1 MSAGGS
7 ADGAAAGAVSST
19 HLLILGLVGGLLC
32 IYLSGFLGE
41 TVGSVIAGIGAVL
54 AIIWGADAIRRV
66 ASYGL
71 GTGVPSIGYMSLSVG
86 VISACAGISLAAL
99 LKMNLLGPIAGLV
112 IAVIIGA
119 VIAIVATKIVGM
131 KIPIMLQCT
140 IEIAC
145 ASMLSILGFAVA
157 IAGSYEMTAIYE
169 NVVATGFIAVLF
181 IMCTMAIAVLF
192 IMCTMAIQHP
202 FNACL
207 GPNEDQVRTLKC
219 ACSTAFLSL
228 TIVGLLSA
236 TTGGLGWFIVLIIGL
251 IGWIVSFRAFVLAS
265 CNDAASTK
273 WSGLWPKVEQ

>member
-19 HLLILGLVGGLLC
+19 MLLAVGIVGGLLC
-32 IYLSGFLGE
+32 IYLSGFLGDLIGP
-41 TVGSVIAGIGAVL
+41 VVAGIGAVL

-86 VISACAGISLAAL
+86 VISALAGLSLATI
-99 LKMNLLGPIAGLV
+99 LKMSILGPIAGFV

-140 IEIAC
+140 IEIAG
-145 ASMLSILGFAVA
+145 AATLSILGFAVA
-157 IAGSYEMTAIYE
+157 IAGSYDMTAIFE
-169 NVVATGFIAVLF
+169 NVVATGF
-181 IMCTMAIAVLF
+181 IAVLF

-207 GPNEDQVRTLKC
+207 GPNEDQLRTLKC
-219 ACSTAFLSL
+219 AASTAFLSM
-228 TIVGLLSA
+228 TIVGLLSV
-236 TTGGLGWFIVLIIGL
+236 TTGGLGWFLVFIVGL
-251 IGWIVSFRAFVLAS
+251 IGWVVSFRAFVLAS
-265 CNDAASTK
+265 INDAASTK
-273 WSGLWPKVEQ
+273 WAGLWPKVEQ

>member
-19 HLLILGLVGGLLC
+19 HLLILGIVGGLLC
-32 IYLSGFLGE
+32 IYLSGFLGD
-41 TVGSVIAGIGAVL
+41 VIGPVIAAIGAVL

-86 VISACAGISLAAL
+86 VISALAGLALADT
-99 LKMNLLGPIAGLV
+99 LKMAIAGPIVGFI

-119 VIAIVATKIVGM
+119 IIAIVATKIVGM

-140 IEIAC
+140 IEIAG
-145 ASMLSILGFAVA
+145 AATLSILGFAVA
-157 IAGSYEMTAIYE
+157 IAGSYDMTAIFE
-169 NVVATGFIAVLF
+169 NVVATGF
-181 IMCTMAIAVLF
+181 IAVLF

-207 GPNEDQVRTLKC
+207 GPNEDQLRTLKC
-219 ACSTAFLSL
+219 ACSTAFLSMI
-228 TIVGLLSA
+228 IVGLLSA
-236 TTGGLGWFIVLIIGL
+236 TTGGLGWFVVLVIGL

-265 CNDAASTK
+265 INDAASTK
-273 WSGLWPKVEQ
+273 WAGLWPKVEQ

>member
-19 HLLILGLVGGLLC
+19 MLLAVGIVGGLLC
-32 IYLSGFLGE
+32 IYLSGFLGD
-41 TVGSVIAGIGAVL
+41 VIGPVIAGIGAVL
-54 AIIWGADAIRRV
+54 AIVWGADAIRRV

-86 VISACAGISLAAL
+86 VISALAGLALADT
-99 LKMNLLGPIAGLV
+99 LKMAIAGPVLGFV

-119 VIAIVATKIVGM
+119 IIAIVATKIVGM

-140 IEIAC
+140 IEIAG
-145 ASMLSILGFAVA
+145 AATLSILGFAVA
-157 IAGSYEMTAIYE
+157 IAGSYDMAAIFE
-169 NVVATGFIAVLF
+169 NVVATGF
-181 IMCTMAIAVLF
+181 IAVLF

-207 GPNEDQVRTLKC
+207 GPNEDQLRTLKC
-219 ACSTAFLSL
+219 ACSTAFLSM

-236 TTGGLGWFIVLIIGL
+236 ATGGLGWFVVLVVGL

-265 CNDAASTK
+265 INDAASTK
-273 WSGLWPKVEQ
+273 WAGLWPKVEQ

>member
-7 ADGAAAGAVSST
+7 ADGAAAGAISST
-19 HLLILGLVGGLLC
+19 MLLGLGIVGGLLC
-32 IYLSGFLGE
+32 IYLSGFLGDV
-41 TVGSVIAGIGAVL
+41 VGPVIAAIGAVL
-54 AIIWGADAIRRV
+54 AIVWGSDAIRRV

-86 VISACAGISLAAL
+86 VISALAGLSLATKL
-99 LKMNLLGPIAGLV
+99 NMGILGPIAGFV

-140 IEIAC
+140 IEIAG
-145 ASMLSILGFAVA
+145 AAMLSILGFSVA
-157 IAGSYEMTAIYE
+157 IAGSYDMMAIYE
-169 NVVATGFIAVLF
+169 NVVATGF
-181 IMCTMAIAVLF
+181 IAVLF

-219 ACSTAFLSL
+219 AASTAFLSMTL
-228 TIVGLLSA
+228 TGLMSV
-236 TTGGLGWFIVLIIGL
+236 TTGGIGWFVVFIVGL
-251 IGWIVSFRAFVLAS
+251 IGWIVSFRAFVQAS

-273 WSGLWPKVEQ
+273 WAGLWPKVEQ

>member
-19 HLLILGLVGGLLC
+19 MLLAVGIVGGLLC
-32 IYLSGFLGE
+32 IYLSGFLGDLIGP
-41 TVGSVIAGIGAVL
+41 VVAGIGAVL

-86 VISACAGISLAAL
+86 VVSALAGLSLATI
-99 LKMNLLGPIAGLV
+99 LKMSILGPIAGFV

-140 IEIAC
+140 IEIAG
-145 ASMLSILGFAVA
+145 AATLSILGFAVA
-157 IAGSYEMTAIYE
+157 IAGSYDMTAVYE
-169 NVVATGFIAVLF
+169 NVVATGF
-181 IMCTMAIAVLF
+181 IAVLF

-219 ACSTAFLSL
+219 AASTAFLSMTL
-228 TIVGLLSA
+228 TGLMSL
-236 TTGGLGWFIVLIIGL
+236 TTGGLGWFVVFIVGL

-273 WSGLWPKVEQ
+273 WSGLWPKVEN

>member
-7 ADGAAAGAVSST
+7 ADGAAAGAVDSM
-19 HLLILGLVGGLLC
+19 HLLILGVVGGLLC
-32 IYLSGFLGE
+32 IYLSGFLSDVLGP
-41 TVGSVIAGIGAVL
+41 VIAGIGAVL
-54 AIIWGADAIRRV
+54 AIVWGADAIRRV

-86 VISACAGISLAAL
+86 VISALAGLALADT
-99 LKMNLLGPIAGLV
+99 LKMAIAGPILGFI

-119 VIAIVATKIVGM
+119 IIAIVATKIVGM

-140 IEIAC
+140 IEIAG
-145 ASMLSILGFAVA
+145 AATLSILGFAVA
-157 IAGSYEMTAIYE
+157 IAGSYEMAAIFE
-169 NVVATGFIAVLF
+169 NVVATGF
-181 IMCTMAIAVLF
+181 IAVLF

-207 GPNEDQVRTLKC
+207 GPNEDQLRTLKC
-219 ACSTAFLSL
+219 ACSTAFLSM

-236 TTGGLGWFIVLIIGL
+236 TTGGLGWFVVLLIGL
-251 IGWIVSFRAFVLAS
+251 IGWIISFRAFVTAS

-273 WSGLWPKVEQ
+273 WAGLWPEVGE

>member
-19 HLLILGLVGGLLC
+19 MLLAVGIVGGLLC
-32 IYLSGFLGE
+32 IYLSGFLGD
-41 TVGSVIAGIGAVL
+41 VIGPVLAGIGAVL

-86 VISACAGISLAAL
+86 VISALAGIALATT
-99 LKMNLLGPIAGLV
+99 LKMPIAGPIAGFV

-119 VIAIVATKIVGM
+119 IIAIVATKIVGM

-140 IEIAC
+140 VEIAG
-145 ASMLSILGFAVA
+145 AATLSILGFAVA
-157 IAGSYEMTAIYE
+157 IAGSYDMAAIFE
-169 NVVATGFIAVLF
+169 HVVATGF
-181 IMCTMAIAVLF
+181 IAVLF

-219 ACSTAFLSL
+219 ACSTAFLSM

-236 TTGGLGWFIVLIIGL
+236 TTGGLGWFVVLIIGL
-251 IGWIVSFRAFVLAS
+251 IGWIISFRAFVLAS
-265 CNDAASTK
+265 INDAASTK
-273 WSGLWPKVEQ
+273 WAGLWPNVEQ

>member
-7 ADGAAAGAVSST
+7 ADGAAAGAVNST
-19 HLLILGLVGGLLC
+19 HLLIMGIVGGLLC
-32 IYLSGFLGE
+32 IYLSGFLGDII
-41 TVGSVIAGIGAVL
+41 GPVIAGIGAVL
-54 AIIWGADAIRRV
+54 AIVWGSDAIRRV

-86 VISACAGISLAAL
+86 VISALAGLSLATILNMGIA
-99 LKMNLLGPIAGLV
+99 GPICGFI

-119 VIAIVATKIVGM
+119 IIAIVATKIVGM

-140 IEIAC
+140 IEIAG
-145 ASMLSILGFAVA
+145 AAMLSILGFSVA
-157 IAGSYEMTAIYE
+157 IAGSYEMMAIYE
-169 NVVATGFIAVLF
+169 NVVATGF
-181 IMCTMAIAVLF
+181 IAVLF

-219 ACSTAFLSL
+219 AASTAFLSMTL
-228 TIVGLLSA
+228 TGLMSI
-236 TTGGLGWFIVLIIGL
+236 TTGGLGWFVVFIVGL
-251 IGWIVSFRAFVLAS
+251 IGWVISFRAFVLAS

-273 WSGLWPKVEQ
+273 WAGLWPKVEE

>member
-7 ADGAAAGAVSST
+7 ADGAAAGAVDSM
-19 HLLILGLVGGLLC
+19 HLLILGVVGGLLC
-32 IYLSGFLGE
+32 IYLSGFLGD
-41 TVGSVIAGIGAVL
+41 VIGPLIAGIGAVL
-54 AIIWGADAIRRV
+54 AIVWGSDAIRRV

-86 VISACAGISLAAL
+86 VISALAGISLATILNIAL
-99 LKMNLLGPIAGLV
+99 IGPIAGLV

-119 VIAIVATKIVGM
+119 IIALVATKIVGM

-140 IEIAC
+140 IEIAG
-145 ASMLSILGFAVA
+145 AATLSVLGFAVA
-157 IAGSYEMTAIYE
+157 IAGSYDMTAVYE
-169 NVVATGFIAVLF
+169 NVVATGF
-181 IMCTMAIAVLF
+181 IAVLF

-219 ACSTAFLSL
+219 AASTAFLSMTL
-228 TIVGLLSA
+228 TGLMSL
-236 TTGGLGWFIVLIIGL
+236 TTGGLGWFVVFIVGL

-273 WSGLWPKVEQ
+273 WAGLWPKVEN

>member
-19 HLLILGLVGGLLC
+19 MLLALGIVGGLLC
-32 IYLSGFLGE
+32 IYLSGFLGDV
-41 TVGSVIAGIGAVL
+41 VGPVVAGLGAVC
-54 AIIWGADAIRRV
+54 AIIWGSDAIRRV

-86 VISACAGISLAAL
+86 VISALAGISLATI
-99 LKMNLLGPIAGLV
+99 LKMNIIGPVAGFA
-112 IAVIIGA
+112 IAVVIGA
-119 VIAIVATKIVGM
+119 IIAIVATKIVGM

-140 IEIAC
+140 IEIAG
-145 ASMLSILGFAVA
+145 AATLSILGFSVA
-157 IAGSYEMTAIYE
+157 IAGSYDMTAIYE
-169 NVVATGFIAVLF
+169 NVVATGF
-181 IMCTMAIAVLF
+181 IAVLF

-219 ACSTAFLSL
+219 AASTAFLSMTL
-228 TIVGLLSA
+228 TGLMSL
-236 TTGGLGWFIVLIIGL
+236 TTGGIGWFVVFIVGL

-265 CNDAASTK
+265 CQPN
-273 WSGLWPKVEQ
+273 GLVYGLK

>member
-19 HLLILGLVGGLLC
+19 MLLALGVVGGLLC
-32 IYLSGFLGE
+32 IYVSGFLGDL
-41 TVGSVIAGIGAVL
+41 GSVIAGIGAVL

-86 VISACAGISLAAL
+86 VISALAGLSLATKL
-99 LKMNLLGPIAGLV
+99 NIHMLGPIAGFV
-112 IAVIIGA
+112 VAVIIGA
-119 VIAIVATKIVGM
+119 IIAIVATKIVGM

-140 IEIAC
+140 VEIAG
-145 ASMLSILGFAVA
+145 AATLSILGFSVG
-157 IAGSYEMTAIYE
+157 IAGSFDMMAIYE
-169 NVVATGFIAVLF
+169 HVVATGF
-181 IMCTMAIAVLF
+181 IAVLF

-219 ACSTAFLSL
+219 AASTAFLSMAI
-228 TIVGLLSA
+228 TGLMSI
-236 TTGGLGWFIVLIIGL
+236 TTGGLGWFIVFIVGL
-251 IGWIVSFRAFVLAS
+251 IGWVVSFRAFVLAS

>member
-19 HLLILGLVGGLLC
+19 MLLALGVVGGLLC
-32 IYLSGFLGE
+32 IYVSGFLGDL
-41 TVGSVIAGIGAVL
+41 GSVIAGIGAVL
-54 AIIWGADAIRRV
+54 AIIWGSDAIRRV

-86 VISACAGISLAAL
+86 VISALAGLSLATI
-99 LKMNLLGPIAGLV
+99 LKMSIIGPVVGLV

-119 VIAIVATKIVGM
+119 IIAIVATKIVGM

-140 IEIAC
+140 IEIAG
-145 ASMLSILGFAVA
+145 AATLSLLGFSVA
-157 IAGSYEMTAIYE
+157 IAGSYDMMAIYE
-169 NVVATGFIAVLF
+169 HVVATGF
-181 IMCTMAIAVLF
+181 IAVLF

-219 ACSTAFLSL
+219 AASTAFLSMAL
-228 TIVGLLSA
+228 TGLMSV
-236 TTGGLGWFIVLIIGL
+236 TSGGLGWFIVFIVGL

-273 WSGLWPKVEQ
+273 WAGLWPKVEQ

>member
-19 HLLILGLVGGLLC
+19 HLLILGVVGGLLC

-41 TVGSVIAGIGAVL
+41 VLGSLIAGIGAVL

-86 VISACAGISLAAL
+86 VISALSGLSLATIM
-99 LKMNLLGPIAGLV
+99 KMTILGPIAGFV
-112 IAVIIGA
+112 IAVVIGA
-119 VIAIVATKIVGM
+119 IIAIVATKIVGM

-140 IEIAC
+140 VEIAG
-145 ASMLSILGFAVA
+145 AATLSILGFAVG
-157 IAGSYEMTAIYE
+157 IAGSYEMMAIYE
-169 NVVATGFIAVLF
+169 NVVATGF
-181 IMCTMAIAVLF
+181 IAVLF

-219 ACSTAFLSL
+219 ACSTAFLSM
-228 TIVGLLSA
+228 TITGLMSV
-236 TTGGLGWFIVLIIGL
+236 TTGGYGWFVVFIVGL
-251 IGWIVSFRAFVLAS
+251 IGWIISFRAFVQAS
-265 CNDAASTK
+265 CEDAASTK
-273 WSGLWPKVEQ
+273 WAGLWPKVEQ

>member
-19 HLLILGLVGGLLC
+19 MLLALGIVGGLLC
-32 IYLSGFLGE
+32 IYLSGFLGDV
-41 TVGSVIAGIGAVL
+41 VGPVIAGIGAVL
-54 AIIWGADAIRRV
+54 AIVWGADAIRRV

-86 VISACAGISLAAL
+86 VISALAGLSLATIF
-99 LKMNLLGPIAGLV
+99 KIGLLGPIAGFV
-112 IAVIIGA
+112 VAVIIGA
-119 VIAIVATKIVGM
+119 IIAIVATKIVGM

-140 IEIAC
+140 IEIAG
-145 ASMLSILGFAVA
+145 AATLSVLGFAVA
-157 IAGSYEMTAIYE
+157 IAGSYDMMAIYE
-169 NVVATGFIAVLF
+169 HVVATGF
-181 IMCTMAIAVLF
+181 IAVLF

-219 ACSTAFLSL
+219 AVSTAFLSMTL
-228 TIVGLLSA
+228 TGLMSV
-236 TTGGLGWFIVLIIGL
+236 TTGGLGWFVVFIVGL
-251 IGWIVSFRAFVLAS
+251 IGWIISFRAFVLAS

-273 WSGLWPKVEQ
+273 WAGLWPKVEQ

>member
-19 HLLILGLVGGLLC
+19 HLLILGIVGGLLC
-32 IYLSGFLGE
+32 IYLSGFLGD
-41 TVGSVIAGIGAVL
+41 VIGSLVAGIGAVL

-86 VISACAGISLAAL
+86 VISALAGISLATILNMAII
-99 LKMNLLGPIAGLV
+99 GPVAGFV

-119 VIAIVATKIVGM
+119 IIAIVATKIVGM

-140 IEIAC
+140 IEIAG
-145 ASMLSILGFAVA
+145 AATLSILGFAVA
-157 IAGSYEMTAIYE
+157 IAGSYDMTAIYE
-169 NVVATGFIAVLF
+169 NVVATGF
-181 IMCTMAIAVLF
+181 IAVLF

-219 ACSTAFLSL
+219 AASTAFLSM
-228 TIVGLLSA
+228 TITGLMSV
-236 TTGGLGWFIVLIIGL
+236 TTGGLGWFVVFIVGL

-273 WSGLWPKVEQ
+273 WAGLWPKVEN